1 MSQNGNEAA
10 ATQSLDNVLA
20 AILGQADAGTV
31 VNREEWLARYP
42 QFADALAEFFADEER
57 VGRWTAPLR
66 DAAASTQTEAATV
79 GLESAPAPIAP
90 TGRFFGDY
98 EILEEIGRAAWA
110 SSTVPASTLCIGWSP

>member
-57 VGRWTAPLR
+57 VGRWTAPLDPDRSGNRGVGVSAGTDRADRTLLRRLR
-66 DAAASTQTEAATV
+66 D
-79 GLESAPAPIAP
+79 P
-90 TGRFFGDY
+90 
-98 EILEEIGRAAWA
+98 
-110 SSTVPASTLCIGWSP
+110 